1 VARGKSTQVI
11 MGILLVCLGIFFL
24 LCTFG
29 VTPRINWLILID
41 FWPLLLVFIG
51 LNILLKNTRLW
62 WLVPVLL
69 VITLVILLF
78 FPGLFLEPFNYR
90 NNEYDRGF
98 NYNSL
103 KRTDEI
109 KELNVDLSFS
119 AGELFLGSARNEE
132 LLYEL
137 IFDFNH
143 GHPGIDYHFVDE
155 TKAGYLVIK
164 EEQNV
169 KIFNLSSGN
178 NCRLYLAKDMPVALK
193 INAGAGKFN
202 LNLTGVNV
210 KQLTI
215 NTGAGDL
222 NIEMGDYSSGLEL
235 NSGAASIEL
244 KLPRSVGLEIKSTG
258 VVNKN
263 NFEEMGLIK
272 VKDHTYRSVNFQEA
286 RNKIN
291 VEMASAASRIDLILY

>member
-1 VARGKSTQVI
+1 

-24 LCTFG
+24 LSTFG
-29 VTPRINWLILID
+29 IAPRINWLILID
-41 FWPLLLVFIG
+41 LWPLLLVFIG

-69 VITLVILLF
+69 VITLVVLLF
-78 FPGLFLEPFNYR
+78 FPGVFLEPFNYR
-90 NNEYDRGF
+90 NNEYDRGL
-98 NYNSL
+98 NYYSSKRTE

-119 AGELFLGSARNEE
+119 AGELFLGSVRNKE

-143 GHPGIDYHFVDE
+143 GYPGIDYHFVDE

-210 KQLTI
+210 KQLTV

-244 KLPRSVGLEIKSTG
+244 KLPRSAGLEIKSTG

-263 NFEEMGLIK
+263 NFEKLGLIK
-272 VKDHTYRSVNFQEA
+272 VEDHTYRSVNFQEA
-286 RNKIN
+286 KNIIK
-291 VEMASAASRIDLILY
+291 VVMASAASKIDLILY